1 MPLDGIVLIKHDFL
15 FQNELISVFI
25 RGKLWVCLQE
35 HYSKILLHFETMQK

>member
-1 MPLDGIVLIKHDFL
+1 MPLDGIILIKHDFL
-15 FQNELISVFI
+15 FRNELISVFI